1 MNRDNWYLINVE
13 NKILGRISTV
23 IAHYLMGKHQNFYL
37 PYLKIYNYV
46 VVINASKISVTGQK
60 LLKKIYYR
68 HSGYV
73 GNLKKFFLK
82 DMLKKF
88 PERVIKYSVKGMLP
102 KNRLGKYMLTR
113 LKIYPNNLHNHVAQ
127 QPFLIKI

>member
-1 MNRDNWYLINVE
+1 
-13 NKILGRISTV
+13 
-23 IAHYLMGKHQNFYL
+23 MGKHQNFYL